1 MRELKQS
8 YPSSP
13 DAKWGYWRVDEP
25 VESEHE
31 SESEGQAAE
40 RSPVERSQGLEKSRE
55 LTGCRLASS
64 TTWLCATPKL
74 VGGPLLNK
82 TIVHVACGAQHM
94 ACVTGTLALFL
105 FITLLLPLL
114 SLFQFLFLWHRLT
127 ITSCTTD
134 EGDVFT
140 WGYGGTSTET
150 KQTTSTLRVLCGV
163 ANHNRML
170 LHTFGDRSR
179 SAWPSQH
186 QDHRGAHASRVLS

>member
-1 MRELKQS
+1 LYTWGSNAYNQLGHHHQRELFTLMRELKQS

-114 SLFQFLFLWHRLT
+114 SLFQFLFLVASADNHLLYHRR
-127 ITSCTTD
+127 
-134 EGDVFT
+134 G
-140 WGYGGTSTET
+140 
-150 KQTTSTLRVLCGV
+150 R
-163 ANHNRML
+163 R
-170 LHTFGDRSR
+170 LHMGLWRYFY
-179 SAWPSQH
+179 
-186 QDHRGAHASRVLS
+186 